1 MQSFLIYNQYSKKRQ
16 KKDGK
21 QSYLCKSCNRQFVK
35 DEDRVYLGKIKYITE
50 AVLRLL
56 LYGAGIRTISKSLLV
71 STKTVFRILIQAK
84 VNLNPKKIKYEKIII
99 DELWSYVQNKKNK
112 QWVIYAICAE
122 TKEIIGYVLGK
133 RNISTVKKL
142 KKIFKEKKLII
153 SEICFDNWAAFKK
166 VFRDAN
172 VSVGKKFTNLIEGI
186 NCYLR
191 HNISRLGR
199 KTCRFSKNLE
209 NHIKHLE
216 LIFDKMNKSFLA
228 I

>member
-1 MQSFLIYNQYSKKRQ
+1 M
-16 KKDGK
+16 
-21 QSYLCKSCNRQFVK
+21 
-35 DEDRVYLGKIKYITE
+35 
-50 AVLRLL
+50 